1 MRRTTQTN
9 RCQRSATVDVDTQL
23 VTGLDAN
30 AVMGLRADVLRHMDD
45 VAERTKADIFLCNPK
60 PLDIESASIN
70 GNLESSIDNRFR
82 IVIYGDMEV
91 CEHAKTRILI
101 MIDQIV
107 LEYPTSSFFIHTVC

>member
-1 MRRTTQTN
+1 M
-9 RCQRSATVDVDTQL
+9 DVDTQL

-30 AVMGLRADVLRHMDD
+30 GSMGLRADVLRHMDD
-45 VAERTKADIFLCNPK
+45 IAERTKADVFLCNPK
-60 PLDIESASIN
+60 PLDMDSASIK

-91 CEHAKTRILI
+91 CEHAKTRVLI

-107 LEYPTSSFFIHTVC
+107 RAAAGHSLA

>member
-1 MRRTTQTN
+1 MT
-9 RCQRSATVDVDTQL
+9 QRSATVDVDAQL

-30 AVMGLRADVLRHMDD
+30 GVMGLRADVLRHMDD
-45 VAERTKADIFLCNPK
+45 ISERTKADIFLCNPK
-60 PLDIESASIN
+60 PLDMETASLK

-91 CEHAKTRILI
+91 CEHAKTRVLI

-107 LEYPTSSFFIHTVC
+107 CLFLQRF